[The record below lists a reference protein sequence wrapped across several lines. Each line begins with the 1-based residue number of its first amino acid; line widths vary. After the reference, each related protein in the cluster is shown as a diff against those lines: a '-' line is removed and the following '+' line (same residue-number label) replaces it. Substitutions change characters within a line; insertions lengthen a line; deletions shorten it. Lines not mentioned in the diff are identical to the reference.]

1 MRPVEISRLLRP
13 GKLYKTTVRS
23 FFSVDYMPDAD
34 TLILG
39 SKLFRVGMRFLV
51 LGYGEVEDTLKILLD
66 NGELLQVSGKFPR
79 SAFVE
84 EEI

>member
-34 TLILG
+34 TLVLG
-39 SKLFRVGMRFLV
+39 NKPFRIGMHFLV
-51 LGYGEVEDTLKILLD
+51 LGYGKEDTLKILLD
-66 NGELLQVSGKFPR
+66 NGELLQVSGKFPP